1 MYGLGITKGLV
12 VTMKNLVLP
21 SRQFNIYQY
30 PDRKANPF
38 DLAKLSNT
46 NPVIF
51 MFKNPIRT
59 IKSLIG
65 LEIIKER
72 IPQDARFRGQEF
84 AWFEQRCTG
93 CASCAKYCPLG
104 IIKIVTDTSGVN
116 YQEGQS
122 YDIEVFDIDMGR
134 CMYCGLCVE
143 ACPYDA
149 LHMGSG
155 FEEGQY
161 QRDNLVID
169 VEQLKKA
176 EKKPSHW
183 FRPQLASK
191 KDYSPFDNDMDWDN
205 VGRHQKPSNKDL
217 KNKWIRSETN
227 DS

>member
-1 MYGLGITKGLV
+1 MYGLGIVKGLG

-30 PDRKANPF
+30 PDKKASPI
-38 DLAKLSNT
+38 DLAKSANR
-46 NPVIF
+46 
-51 MFKNPIRT
+51 NPIMFIVSNP
-59 IKSLIG
+59 IKAIRSLIG
-65 LEIIKER
+65 LETMKER
-72 IPQDARFRGQEF
+72 IPQNPRFRGQEF

-116 YQEGQS
+116 QQEGQS

-161 QRDNLVID
+161 KREDLIID
-169 VEQLKKA
+169 VNRLKKA
-176 EKKPSHW
+176 EKKPSTW
-183 FRPQLASK
+183 FRPQLTNQNYDPMSGDSATSQQ
-191 KDYSPFDNDMDWDN
+191 
-205 VGRHQKPSNKDL
+205 VGRHQKPSKEDQKGQWVN
-217 KNKWIRSETN
+217 R
-227 DS
+227 

>member
-51 MFKNPIRT
+51 MFKNPVRT

-161 QRDNLVID
+161 LSLI
-169 VEQLKKA
+169 
-176 EKKPSHW
+176 H
-183 FRPQLASK
+183 
-191 KDYSPFDNDMDWDN
+191 
-205 VGRHQKPSNKDL
+205 
-217 KNKWIRSETN
+217 I
-227 DS
+227 

>member
-46 NPVIF
+46 TPVIF

-161 QRDNLVID
+161 KRDDLVID
-169 VEQLKKA
+169 VNRLKKA
-176 EKKPSHW
+176 DKKPSTW
-183 FRPQLASK
+183 FRPQLTDRGYDPMKGDKAS
-191 KDYSPFDNDMDWDN
+191 WTQ
-205 VGRHQKPSNKDL
+205 VGRHEKPSTEDQKD
-217 KNKWIRSETN
+217 NWVNR
-227 DS
+227 

>member
-1 MYGLGITKGLV
+1 MYGLGITKGLG
-12 VTMKNLVLP
+12 VTLKNLLLP
-21 SRQFNIYQY
+21 SRQFNVHQY
-30 PDRKANPF
+30 PDRKASPF
-38 DLAKLSNT
+38 DLAKLDNI
-46 NPVIF
+46 NPL
-51 MFKNPIRT
+51 MFIISNPIKT
-59 IKSLIG
+59 IRSLIG
-65 LEIIKER
+65 LEIIKDR

-116 YQEGQS
+116 LQEGQS

-161 QRDNLVID
+161 KRDDLIID
-169 VEQLKKA
+169 MSRLKKA
-176 EKKPSHW
+176 NKKPSTW
-183 FRPQLASK
+183 FRPQLTNQGYDPTESDPTTWK
-191 KDYSPFDNDMDWDN
+191 Q
-205 VGRHQKPSNKDL
+205 VGRHVKPTKDDQTE
-217 KNKWIRSETN
+217 NWVSR
-227 DS
+227 

>member
-1 MYGLGITKGLV
+1 MYGLGITKGLG
-12 VTMKNLVLP
+12 VTIKNLLLP

-30 PDRKANPF
+30 PDRKASPI
-38 DLAKLSNT
+38 DLAKLDDT
-46 NPVIF
+46 NPLVFIL
-51 MFKNPIRT
+51 KNPLRT
-59 IKSLIG
+59 VRSLIG
-65 LEIIKER
+65 LEIIKDR

-104 IIKIVTDTSGVN
+104 IIKIVTDTSGADL
-116 YQEGQS
+116 QEGQS

-161 QRDNLVID
+161 KRDDLIID
-169 VEQLKKA
+169 INRLKKA
-176 EKKPSHW
+176 DKKPSTW
-183 FRPQLASK
+183 FRPQLTSQGY
-191 KDYSPFDNDMDWDN
+191 DPTESDPTTWEQ
-205 VGRHQKPSNKDL
+205 VGRHEKPTKDDQTE
-217 KNKWIRSETN
+217 NWVSR
-227 DS
+227 

>member
-93 CASCAKYCPLG
+93 CASCAKYCPFG

-161 QRDNLVID
+161 KRDHLVID
-169 VEQLKKA
+169 VNRLKKA
-176 EKKPSHW
+176 DKKPSTG
-183 FRPQLASK
+183 FRPQLTDRGYDPMKGDKAS
-191 KDYSPFDNDMDWDN
+191 WTQ
-205 VGRHQKPSNKDL
+205 VGRHEKPSTEDQKD
-217 KNKWIRSETN
+217 NWVNR
-227 DS
+227 

>member
-51 MFKNPIRT
+51 IFKNPVRT

-161 QRDNLVID
+161 KRDDLVID
-169 VEQLKKA
+169 VNRLKKA
-176 EKKPSHW
+176 DKKPSTW
-183 FRPQLASK
+183 FRPQLTDRGYDPMKGDKAS
-191 KDYSPFDNDMDWDN
+191 WTQ
-205 VGRHQKPSNKDL
+205 VGRHEKPSTEDQ
-217 KNKWIRSETN
+217 KNNWVNR
-227 DS
+227 

>member
-155 FEEGQY
+155 FEEAQY
-161 QRDNLVID
+161 QRSNLVID
-169 VEQLKKA
+169 INKLKSA
-176 EKKPSHW
+176 EKKPSTW
-183 FRPQLASK
+183 FRPQLVNQGHDPISGDTA
-191 KDYSPFDNDMDWDN
+191 DWRK
-205 VGRHQKPSNKDL
+205 VGRHEKPSQEDQ
-217 KNKWIRSETN
+217 SERWAKR
-227 DS
+227 

>member
-1 MYGLGITKGLV
+1 MYGLGITKGLG
-12 VTMKNLVLP
+12 VTIKNLLLP

-30 PDRKANPF
+30 PDRKASPI
-38 DLAKLSNT
+38 DLAKLDDT
-46 NPVIF
+46 NPLVFIL
-51 MFKNPIRT
+51 KNPFRT
-59 IKSLIG
+59 VRSLIG
-65 LEIIKER
+65 LEIIKDR

-104 IIKIVTDTSGVN
+104 IIKIVTDASGADL
-116 YQEGQS
+116 QEGQS

-161 QRDNLVID
+161 KRDDLIID
-169 VEQLKKA
+169 INRLKKA
-176 EKKPSHW
+176 DKKPSTW
-183 FRPQLASK
+183 FRPQLTSQGY
-191 KDYSPFDNDMDWDN
+191 DPTESDPTTWEQ
-205 VGRHQKPSNKDL
+205 VGRHEKPTKDDQTE
-217 KNKWIRSETN
+217 NWVSR
-227 DS
+227 

>member
-161 QRDNLVID
+161 KRDDLVID
-169 VEQLKKA
+169 VNRLKKA
-176 EKKPSHW
+176 DKKPSTW
-183 FRPQLASK
+183 FSPQLTDRGYDPMKGDKAS
-191 KDYSPFDNDMDWDN
+191 WTQ
-205 VGRHQKPSNKDL
+205 VGRHEKPSTEDQKD
-217 KNKWIRSETN
+217 NWVNR
-227 DS
+227 

>member
-1 MYGLGITKGLV
+1 MYGLGITKGLG
-12 VTMKNLVLP
+12 VTIKNLLLP

-30 PDRKANPF
+30 PDRKASPI
-38 DLAKLSNT
+38 DLAKLDNT
-46 NPVIF
+46 NPIVFIL
-51 MFKNPIRT
+51 KNPFRT
-59 IKSLIG
+59 VRSLIG
-65 LEIIKER
+65 LEIVKDR

-104 IIKIVTDTSGVN
+104 IIKIVTDTSGVDF
-116 YQEGQS
+116 QEGQS

-161 QRDNLVID
+161 KRNDLIID
-169 VEQLKKA
+169 VNQLKKA
-176 EKKPSHW
+176 DKKPSTW
-183 FRPQLASK
+183 FRPQLTDRGYDPMK
-191 KDYSPFDNDMDWDN
+191 GEKTTWTQ
-205 VGRHQKPSNKDL
+205 VGRHEKPSKEDQEENWV
-217 KNKWIRSETN
+217 NR
-227 DS
+227 

>member
-161 QRDNLVID
+161 KRDDLVID
-169 VEQLKKA
+169 VNRLKKA
-176 EKKPSHW
+176 DKKPSTW
-183 FRPQLASK
+183 FRPQLTDRGYDPMKGDKAS
-191 KDYSPFDNDMDWDN
+191 WTQ
-205 VGRHQKPSNKDL
+205 VGRHEKPSTEDQKD
-217 KNKWIRSETN
+217 NWVNR
-227 DS
+227 

>member
-51 MFKNPIRT
+51 IFKNPVRT

-161 QRDNLVID
+161 KRDDLVID
-169 VEQLKKA
+169 VNRLKKA
-176 EKKPSHW
+176 DKKPSTW
-183 FRPQLASK
+183 FRPQLTDRGYDPMKGDKAS
-191 KDYSPFDNDMDWDN
+191 WTQ
-205 VGRHQKPSNKDL
+205 VGRHEKPSTEDQKD
-217 KNKWIRSETN
+217 NWVNR
-227 DS
+227 

>member
-161 QRDNLVID
+161 KRDDLVID
-169 VEQLKKA
+169 VNRLKKA
-176 EKKPSHW
+176 DKKPSTW
-183 FRPQLASK
+183 FRPQLTDRGHDPIKGSTA
-191 KDYSPFDNDMDWDN
+191 DWDQ
-205 VGRHQKPSNKDL
+205 VGRHEKPSLEDQGERWAK
-217 KNKWIRSETN
+217 R
-227 DS
+227 

>member
-46 NPVIF
+46 NPVVF
-51 MFKNPIRT
+51 MFKNPVRT

-161 QRDNLVID
+161 KRDDLVID
-169 VEQLKKA
+169 VNRLKKA
-176 EKKPSHW
+176 DKKPSTW
-183 FRPQLASK
+183 FRPQLTDRGYDPMKGDKAS
-191 KDYSPFDNDMDWDN
+191 WTQ
-205 VGRHQKPSNKDL
+205 VGRHEKPSTEDQKD
-217 KNKWIRSETN
+217 NWVNR
-227 DS
+227 

>member
-51 MFKNPIRT
+51 MFKNPVRT

-161 QRDNLVID
+161 KRDDLVID
-169 VEQLKKA
+169 VNRLKKA
-176 EKKPSHW
+176 DKKPSTW
-183 FRPQLASK
+183 FRPQLTDRGYDPMKGDKAS
-191 KDYSPFDNDMDWDN
+191 WTQ
-205 VGRHQKPSNKDL
+205 VGRHEKPSTEDQ
-217 KNKWIRSETN
+217 KNNWVNR
-227 DS
+227 

>member
-161 QRDNLVID
+161 KRVDLVKD
-169 VEQLKKA
+169 ENRLKKA
-176 EKKPSHW
+176 DKKPSTW
-183 FRPQLASK
+183 FRPQLTDRGYDPMKGDKAS
-191 KDYSPFDNDMDWDN
+191 WTQ
-205 VGRHQKPSNKDL
+205 VGRHEKPSTEDQKD
-217 KNKWIRSETN
+217 NWVNR
-227 DS
+227 

>member
-1 MYGLGITKGLV
+1 MYGLEITKGLV

-51 MFKNPIRT
+51 MFKNPVRT

-161 QRDNLVID
+161 KRDDLVID
-169 VEQLKKA
+169 VNRLKKA
-176 EKKPSHW
+176 DKKPSTW
-183 FRPQLASK
+183 FRPQLTDRGYDPMKGDKAS
-191 KDYSPFDNDMDWDN
+191 WTQ
-205 VGRHQKPSNKDL
+205 VGRHEKPSTEDQKD
-217 KNKWIRSETN
+217 NWVNR
-227 DS
+227 

>member
-65 LEIIKER
+65 LEIIKEG

-161 QRDNLVID
+161 KRDDLVID
-169 VEQLKKA
+169 VNRLKKA
-176 EKKPSHW
+176 DKKPSTW
-183 FRPQLASK
+183 FSPQLTDRGYDPMKGDKAS
-191 KDYSPFDNDMDWDN
+191 WTQ
-205 VGRHQKPSNKDL
+205 VGRHEKPSTEDQKD
-217 KNKWIRSETN
+217 NWVNR
-227 DS
+227 

>member
-161 QRDNLVID
+161 KRDDLVID
-169 VEQLKKA
+169 VNRLKKA
-176 EKKPSHW
+176 DKKPSTW
-183 FRPQLASK
+183 FRPQLTHRGYDPMKGDKAS
-191 KDYSPFDNDMDWDN
+191 WTQ
-205 VGRHQKPSNKDL
+205 VGRHEKPSTEDQKD
-217 KNKWIRSETN
+217 NWVNR
-227 DS
+227 

>member
-84 AWFEQRCTG
+84 AWFEERCTG
-93 CASCAKYCPLG
+93 GASCAKYCPLG

-161 QRDNLVID
+161 KRDDLVID
-169 VEQLKKA
+169 VNRLKKA
-176 EKKPSHW
+176 DKKPSTW
-183 FRPQLASK
+183 FRPQLTDRGYDPMKGDKAS
-191 KDYSPFDNDMDWDN
+191 WTQ
-205 VGRHQKPSNKDL
+205 VGRHEKPSTEDQKD
-217 KNKWIRSETN
+217 NWVNR
-227 DS
+227 

>member
-1 MYGLGITKGLV
+1 METK
-12 VTMKNLVLP
+12 N
-21 SRQFNIYQY
+21 

-161 QRDNLVID
+161 KRDDLVID
-169 VEQLKKA
+169 VNRLKKA
-176 EKKPSHW
+176 DKKPSTW
-183 FRPQLASK
+183 FRPQLTDRGYDPMKGDKAS
-191 KDYSPFDNDMDWDN
+191 WTQ
-205 VGRHQKPSNKDL
+205 VGRHEKPSTEDQKD
-217 KNKWIRSETN
+217 NWVNR
-227 DS
+227 

>member
-1 MYGLGITKGLV
+1 MYGLGITKGLG
-12 VTMKNLVLP
+12 VTIKNLLLP

-30 PDRKANPF
+30 PDRKASPI
-38 DLAKLSNT
+38 DLAKLDDA
-46 NPVIF
+46 NPLVFIL
-51 MFKNPIRT
+51 KNPLRT
-59 IKSLIG
+59 VRSLIG
-65 LEIIKER
+65 LEIIKDR

-104 IIKIVTDTSGVN
+104 IIKIVTDTSGADL
-116 YQEGQS
+116 QEGQS

-161 QRDNLVID
+161 KRDDLIID
-169 VEQLKKA
+169 VNQLKKA
-176 EKKPSHW
+176 DKKPSTW
-183 FRPQLASK
+183 FRPQLTK
-191 KDYSPFDNDMDWDN
+191 QGYDPMKGDKTTWTQ
-205 VGRHQKPSNKDL
+205 VGRHEKPSKEDQEENWV
-217 KNKWIRSETN
+217 NR
-227 DS
+227 

>member
-122 YDIEVFDIDMGR
+122 YDIEGFDIDMGR

-161 QRDNLVID
+161 KRDDLVID
-169 VEQLKKA
+169 VNRLKKA
-176 EKKPSHW
+176 DKKPSTW
-183 FRPQLASK
+183 FRPQLTDRGYDPMKGDKAS
-191 KDYSPFDNDMDWDN
+191 WTQ
-205 VGRHQKPSNKDL
+205 VGRHEKPSTEDQKD
-217 KNKWIRSETN
+217 NWVNR
-227 DS
+227 

>member
-51 MFKNPIRT
+51 MFKNPVRT

-161 QRDNLVID
+161 KRDDLVID
-169 VEQLKKA
+169 VNRLKKA
-176 EKKPSHW
+176 DKKPSTW
-183 FRPQLASK
+183 FRPQLTDRGYDPMKGDKAS
-191 KDYSPFDNDMDWDN
+191 WTQ
-205 VGRHQKPSNKDL
+205 VGRHEKPSTEDQKD
-217 KNKWIRSETN
+217 NWVNR
-227 DS
+227 

>member
-1 MYGLGITKGLV
+1 MYGLGITKGLG
-12 VTMKNLVLP
+12 VTIKNLLLP

-30 PDRKANPF
+30 PDRKASPI
-38 DLAKLSNT
+38 DLAKLDNT
-46 NPVIF
+46 NPIVFIL
-51 MFKNPIRT
+51 KIPLRT
-59 IKSLIG
+59 VRSLIG
-65 LEIIKER
+65 LEIVKDR

-104 IIKIVTDTSGVN
+104 IIKIVTDTSGVDF
-116 YQEGQS
+116 QEGQS

-161 QRDNLVID
+161 KRNDLIID
-169 VEQLKKA
+169 VNQLKKA
-176 EKKPSHW
+176 DKKPSTW
-183 FRPQLASK
+183 FRPQLTDRGYDPMK
-191 KDYSPFDNDMDWDN
+191 GEKTTWTQ
-205 VGRHQKPSNKDL
+205 VGRHEKPSKEDQEENWV
-217 KNKWIRSETN
+217 NR
-227 DS
+227 

>member
-1 MYGLGITKGLV
+1 
-12 VTMKNLVLP
+12 MKNLVLP

-46 NPVIF
+46 NPVVF
-51 MFKNPIRT
+51 MFKNPVRT

-161 QRDNLVID
+161 KRDDLVID
-169 VEQLKKA
+169 VNRLKKA
-176 EKKPSHW
+176 DKKPSTW
-183 FRPQLASK
+183 FRPQLTDRGYDPMKGDKAS
-191 KDYSPFDNDMDWDN
+191 WTQ
-205 VGRHQKPSNKDL
+205 VGRHEKPSTEDQKD
-217 KNKWIRSETN
+217 NWVNR
-227 DS
+227 

>member
-84 AWFEQRCTG
+84 CLLYTSPSPRDATLSRMP
-93 CASCAKYCPLG
+93 ASG
-104 IIKIVTDTSGVN
+104 
-116 YQEGQS
+116 
-122 YDIEVFDIDMGR
+122 
-134 CMYCGLCVE
+134 
-143 ACPYDA
+143 
-149 LHMGSG
+149 
-155 FEEGQY
+155 
-161 QRDNLVID
+161 
-169 VEQLKKA
+169 
-176 EKKPSHW
+176 
-183 FRPQLASK
+183 
-191 KDYSPFDNDMDWDN
+191 
-205 VGRHQKPSNKDL
+205 
-217 KNKWIRSETN
+217 
-227 DS
+227 